1 VLHLIQQIR
10 DETHRFA
17 VTFHRQRRGARQ
29 THTELLDI
37 PGIGPKTSQR
47 LLQKYGSVANLRRA
61 SVEELSRVVARKS
74 AEKIVEHYGKE
85 GPGRLTAIQTNNS

>member
-1 VLHLIQQIR
+1 M
-10 DETHRFA
+10 
-17 VTFHRQRRGARQ
+17 TFHRQRRAVRQ

-61 SVEELSRVVARKS
+61 TVEELSRVVARKS
-74 AEKIVEHYGKE
+74 AEKIVEYYG
-85 GPGRLTAIQTNNS
+85 GPGNTDLTVIDVDDS

>member
-1 VLHLIQQIR
+1 MLFRSLIQQIR

-17 VTFHRQRRGARQ
+17 VSFHRHRRAARQ

-47 LLQKYGSVANLRRA
+47 LLQKYGSIANLKRA

-74 AEKIVEHYGKE
+74 AEKVVEFYGK
-85 GPGRLTAIQTNNS
+85 GSTDGLTVI